1 MIIKSFSSR
10 LAKVADGQL
19 LDNTDDCSL
28 VKVFASEAA
37 LKLYGGAEPMLN
49 TCLFMLP
56 YLPGLCCEKIPIA
69 DVSLLHL
76 TYTLLL
82 LDLGLV
88 ACYSITRY
96 IKKLRN
102 LHTNTSEF
110 NSGDYHV

>member
-1 MIIKSFSSR
+1 MIIKYFSSR

-19 LDNTDDCSL
+19 LDNADDCSL

-37 LKLYGGAEPMLN
+37 LKLYGGAAPMLN

-56 YLPGLCCEKIPIA
+56 YLPSMCCEKIPIA

-82 LDLGLV
+82 LGSV
-88 ACYSITRY
+88 ACFSITRY
-96 IKKLRN
+96 IKKPRN

-110 NSGDYHV
+110 NSDDYHV

>member
-1 MIIKSFSSR
+1 MKIKSFSHR
-10 LAKVADGQL
+10 LAKVEDGQL
-19 LDNTDDCSL
+19 LDNSDDCSI

-37 LKLYGGAEPMLN
+37 LKLYGGAAPMLN

-56 YLPGLCCEKIPIA
+56 YLPGMCCEKIPIA

-76 TYTLLL
+76 KYKLLL
-82 LDLGLV
+82 LGLL

-110 NSGDYHV
+110 NSDDYHV